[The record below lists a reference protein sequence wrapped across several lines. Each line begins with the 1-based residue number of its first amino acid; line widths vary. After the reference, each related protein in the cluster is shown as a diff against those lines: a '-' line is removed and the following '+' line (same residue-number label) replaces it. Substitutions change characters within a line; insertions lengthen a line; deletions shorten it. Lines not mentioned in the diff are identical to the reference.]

1 MSRRILTLI
10 TLLVL
15 GIAIAASSASAQGYV
30 DISPDQTYTDFEG
43 YSIVLGS
50 GRGNRIDIEKTPDAV
65 IINTNS
71 ETVEVMFDGAYP
83 AALHLGT
90 HIGPQG
96 NWRKPSHD
104 VLNRNGADGY
114 WIGVEDRYLP
124 VRYRTDAG
132 WHYAWIRL
140 DIDAEATFFTLKEY
154 AISAT
159 ANVVIAA
166 GREVTADV
174 EENVSSKQWSL
185 KGREFSTSVDC
196 EVRVVSLAGVVLV
209 SESLDAG
216 DTMTLDVEAGLYLVS
231 IGVKG
236 RSEVIKVAM
245 R

>member
-15 GIAIAASSASAQGYV
+15 GVAIAASSASAQGYV
-30 DISPDQTYTDFEG
+30 DISPDQTYTDYQG
-43 YSIVLGS
+43 YSIPLGS
-50 GRGNRIDIEKTPDAV
+50 GRGSRIDIDKTPNE
-65 IINTNS
+65 ITISTNS
-71 ETVEVMFDGAYP
+71 DDVEVMFDGAYP

-124 VRYRTDAG
+124 VRYQTDAG

-140 DIDAEATFFTLKEY
+140 DIDADASFFTLKDY
-154 AISAT
+154 AISAQPN
-159 ANVVIAA
+159 AVIAA

-174 EENVSSKQWSL
+174 EENAVASWSL
-185 KGREFSTSVDC
+185 KGREFTASVDC
-196 EVRVVSLAGVVLV
+196 EVRVVSLSGVVLV

-216 DTMTLDVEAGLYLVS
+216 ETLMLDVEAGLYLVT
-231 IGVKG
+231 IGTK
-236 RSEVIKVAM
+236 RSSEVVKVAIN
-245 R
+245 